1 MTFQEPA
8 LWNHMTVEDNILYGC
23 PLRGKQQRREEA
35 ALLAG
40 RLGIGELLKRYPYE
54 ISGGQAK
61 RAALARAIACRKPV
75 LLLDEPFANLDEKS
89 KAIAMEA
96 VRQCCAG
103 MTVLLV
109 THSREEAECLSQKR
123 YQLERGRL
131 YG

>member
-1 MTFQEPA
+1 
-8 LWNHMTVEDNILYGC
+8 
-23 PLRGKQQRREEA
+23 
-35 ALLAG
+35 
-40 RLGIGELLKRYPYE
+40 
-54 ISGGQAK
+54 
-61 RAALARAIACRKPV
+61 
-75 LLLDEPFANLDEKS
+75 
-89 KAIAMEA
+89 MEA